1 MAWTVCT
8 VLAVVC
14 VVLVIVCAVM
24 GIKIYLLRK
33 SCDEMLQKLD
43 LIISDDTNTVIRISS
58 DDRKMKRFA
67 EQLNKKLKKIRKE
80 QLRYINGDKE
90 LKDAITN
97 ISHDLRTPLT
107 AIMGYLD
114 LMENVEKSEKLRQ
127 YLSIIRGR
135 AESMKD
141 LTEELFRYSVVLC
154 ADVEKAAS
162 ETVVNKVLEDS
173 LMSFYAALSEKG
185 IAVSVDMTEQKIV
198 RTLNA
203 DSLSRVFANLF
214 NNALK
219 YSDGDLDITLSEPCV
234 ITFSNQASQLTVT
247 QVERLFDR
255 FYTVEMARSSTGLGL
270 SIARTLIE
278 QMGGTISAG
287 LEDERLTVTIRL

>member
-43 LIISDDTNTVIRISS
+43 LIISDDTNTVTRISS

-90 LKDAITN
+90 LKNAITN

-127 YLSIIRGR
+127 YLAIIRGR

-154 ADVEKAAS
+154 ADVEKTAS

-287 LEDERLTVTIRL
+287 LEDERLTITIRL

>member
-90 LKDAITN
+90 LKNAITN

-127 YLSIIRGR
+127 YLTIIRGR

-287 LEDERLTVTIRL
+287 LEDERLTITIRL

>member
-43 LIISDDTNTVIRISS
+43 LIIADDTNAVMRISS

-90 LKDAITN
+90 LKNAITN

-114 LMENVEKSEKLRQ
+114 LMENLEKSEKLKQ
-127 YLSIIRGR
+127 YLTIIRGR
-135 AESMKD
+135 AESMKN
-141 LTEELFRYSVVLC
+141 LTEELFRYSVVLS
-154 ADVEKAAS
+154 ADVEKTAS

-287 LEDERLTVTIRL
+287 LEDERLTITIRL

>member
-154 ADVEKAAS
+154 ADAEKAAS

-203 DSLSRVFANLF
+203 DLLSRVFANLF

-287 LEDERLTVTIRL
+287 LEDERLTITIRL

>member
-14 VVLVIVCAVM
+14 VVLVVVCTVL

-114 LMENVEKSEKLRQ
+114 LMENVEKSEKLKQ
-127 YLSIIRGR
+127 YLAIIRGR

-154 ADVEKAAS
+154 ADAEKTAS

-287 LEDERLTVTIRL
+287 LEDERLTITIRL

>member
-24 GIKIYLLRK
+24 GIKVYLLRK

-58 DDRKMKRFA
+58 DDSKMKRFA
-67 EQLNKKLKKIRKE
+67 EQLNKKLKTIRKE

-90 LKDAITN
+90 LKNAITN

-114 LMENVEKSEKLRQ
+114 LMENVEKSEKLKQ
-127 YLSIIRGR
+127 YLAIIRGR

-154 ADVEKAAS
+154 ADVEKVAS

-287 LEDERLTVTIRL
+287 LEDERLTINIRL

>member
-90 LKDAITN
+90 LKNAITN

-127 YLSIIRGR
+127 YLTIIRGR

-154 ADVEKAAS
+154 ADVEKTAS

>member
-8 VLAVVC
+8 VLAAVC

-33 SCDEMLQKLD
+33 SCDEMLEKLD
-43 LIISDDTNTVIRISS
+43 LIISDDTNTVMRISS
-58 DDRKMKRFA
+58 DDRKMKCFA
-67 EQLNKKLKKIRKE
+67 EQLNKKLKTIRKE

-90 LKDAITN
+90 LKNAITN

-114 LMENVEKSEKLRQ
+114 LMEKNEKSEKLRQ
-127 YLSIIRGR
+127 YLAIIRGR

-154 ADVEKAAS
+154 ADAEKTAA

-173 LMSFYAALSEKG
+173 MMSFYAELSFKG
-185 IAVSVDMTEQKIV
+185 VRKSFQQCAEIQRRRPGHHSVRAVRYNIFKPSLTAD
-198 RTLNA
+198 RNA
-203 DSLSRVFANLF
+203 GRKA
-214 NNALK
+214 
-219 YSDGDLDITLSEPCV
+219 I
-234 ITFSNQASQLTVT
+234 
-247 QVERLFDR
+247 
-255 FYTVEMARSSTGLGL
+255 
-270 SIARTLIE
+270 
-278 QMGGTISAG
+278 
-287 LEDERLTVTIRL
+287 

>member
-43 LIISDDTNTVIRISS
+43 LIIADDTNAVMRISS

-67 EQLNKKLKKIRKE
+67 EQLNKKLKTIRKE

-90 LKDAITN
+90 LKNAITN

-114 LMENVEKSEKLRQ
+114 LMENLEKSEKLKQ
-127 YLSIIRGR
+127 YLTIIRGR
-135 AESMKD
+135 AESMKN
-141 LTEELFRYSVVLC
+141 LTEELFRYSVVLS
-154 ADVEKAAS
+154 ADVEKTAS

-287 LEDERLTVTIRL
+287 LEDERLTITIRL

>member
-14 VVLVIVCAVM
+14 VVLVVVCTVM

-90 LKDAITN
+90 LKNAITN

-127 YLSIIRGR
+127 YLTIIRGR

-154 ADVEKAAS
+154 ADVEKTAS

-185 IAVSVDMTEQKIV
+185 IAVSVDMTDQKIV

-214 NNALK
+214 NNSLK

-287 LEDERLTVTIRL
+287 LEDERLTITIRL